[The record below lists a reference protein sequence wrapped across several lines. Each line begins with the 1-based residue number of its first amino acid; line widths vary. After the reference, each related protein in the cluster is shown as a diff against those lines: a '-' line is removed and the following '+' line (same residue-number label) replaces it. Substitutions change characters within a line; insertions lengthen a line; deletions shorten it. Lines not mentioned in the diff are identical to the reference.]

1 MTNIN
6 HTKSKNKASFF
17 ILLGF
22 FFIGLIW
29 IFSNVVYGATAVWHL
44 TGGINGFEKQYQQ
57 IQAVGLNNIQ
67 TVELE
72 RSIDKVRLGIDR
84 VQKIWNNGW
93 GLGWGRY
100 LPGLSEEYFAI
111 RDSLALADSLLNS
124 ITDFVALVN
133 GIQGAVNNAQ
143 SLGLGVIIRDD
154 QSYFSLTAQEREG
167 FWRKLVESI
176 PQLRG
181 LEVEL
186 QLAVLDYQRVT
197 AGGPNWLKSA
207 SWWLEFGERIQLA
220 QQTVAAIIPLAT
232 VGTELMG
239 INGKE
244 ELLILFLNETE
255 LRPGGGF
262 IGLYGLAVTN
272 QGLIESLLVED
283 VYNLEAAAA
292 LRADYQVKPPTP
304 IKNYLGQNKWYF
316 RDAAWE
322 PDFSLTA
329 INARQLLR
337 QEQAI
342 ALRPISEISG
352 VVGITTKFIA
362 ELLKILGPLQ
372 LQGEVVTAD
381 SLTDWLQFQVEQAFI
396 EKGIPYSE
404 RKAVVS
410 EAAGQL
416 LENIFSSTPE
426 QWPSLLV
433 AMEEAVTAKEL
444 AVMMIVEPGKRK
456 LNEAGWSGVLSPIQ
470 GEDQIMLVDA
480 NLGALKTDPVV
491 QRAIKYVI
499 TREANRLKAT
509 VTIEYH
515 HTGNYNYK
523 TSGYHS
529 YSRLLTPLGSQ
540 LTSSQF
546 SGGGEPEK
554 NESFAPEVVSGMT
567 AFPQYLSVKP
577 GEKGIWRLEYYLPD
591 AVWQSL
597 LIGEYNLQG
606 FKQMGAGAVPLTID
620 LNFGKK
626 LQSANPSE
634 DPQDFS
640 ILGYQ
645 LVTGL
650 NQDQRFEL
658 RFAP

>member
-1 MTNIN
+1 MTNIS
-6 HTKSKNKASFF
+6 HTKSKHKASFF

-44 TGGINGFEKQYQQ
+44 TGGINGFEKQYHQ
-57 IQAVGLNNIQ
+57 IQTVGLNNIQ

-84 VQKIWNNGW
+84 VQKIWNSGW

-100 LPGLSEEYFAI
+100 LPGLSEDYFAI
-111 RDSLALADSLLNS
+111 RDSLELADSLLNS
-124 ITDFVALVN
+124 ITDFVALVS

-207 SWWLEFGERIQLA
+207 SWWLEFGERIELA
-220 QQTVAAIIPLAT
+220 KQTVSAIIPLAT

-372 LQGEVVTAD
+372 LQGDVVTAD

-396 EKGIPYSE
+396 EKGIPYLE

-416 LENIFSSTPE
+416 LEKIFSSTPE

-444 AVMMIVEPGKRK
+444 AVMMINEPEKRK
-456 LNEAGWSGVLSPIQ
+456 LNEAGWSGVLNPIQ

-491 QRAIKYVI
+491 QRAIKYAI
-499 TREANRLKAT
+499 TREANRLKAV

-523 TSGYHS
+523 TSSYHS
-529 YSRLLTPLGSQ
+529 YSRLLSPLGSQ
-540 LTSSQF
+540 LISSQF

-554 NESFAPEVVSGMT
+554 NQSFAPEVISGMT

-597 LIGEYNLQG
+597 LSGEYNLQG
-606 FKQMGAGAVPLTID
+606 FKQMGAGAIPLTID

-634 DPQDFS
+634 EPQDFS